1 MGKGGYKKRE
11 PRVVSLNSNDPEE
24 LELLRIFDRDDVNFS
39 GLTKRLWMFALWGYP
54 LPRHPVFT
62 GAREKE
68 WGPINK
74 EADTSE
80 PLKQSEK
87 SWSQKQSKETPEPQ
101 PEQQPQSQSMQEI
114 DSKTE
119 FKPDPAPDKP
129 IESQEK
135 LAEQPS
141 SQVKKKKG
149 GPPMMF

>member
-1 MGKGGYKKRE
+1 M
-11 PRVVSLNSNDPEE
+11 VSLNSNDPEE

-62 GAREKE
+62 GTREKD

-74 EADTSE
+74 ETATSE
-80 PLKQSEK
+80 PLKRSEK
-87 SWSQKQSKETPEPQ
+87 SQSQKQSQKTLEPQ
-101 PEQQPQSQSMQEI
+101 PESIQEI
-114 DSKTE
+114 DPKTE

-129 IESQEK
+129 LESQEK

-141 SQVKKKKG
+141 GQVKKKKG